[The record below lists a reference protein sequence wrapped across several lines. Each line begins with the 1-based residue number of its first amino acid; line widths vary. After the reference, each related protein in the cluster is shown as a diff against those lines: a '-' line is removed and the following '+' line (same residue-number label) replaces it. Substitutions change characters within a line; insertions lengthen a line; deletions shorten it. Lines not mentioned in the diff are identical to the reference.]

1 MADSSAQ
8 KSAQSQGAIE
18 QGVSFVKDCRAELD
32 KVTRPTRQE
41 TTQAT
46 LVTLF
51 IVAFVAGALALMDV
65 LFSSVMSAV
74 L

>member
-1 MADSSAQ
+1 MADSSAP
-8 KSAQSQGAIE
+8 E
-18 QGVSFVKDCRAELD
+18 QGPIGQGVTFVKECRAELD

-51 IVAFVAGALALMDV
+51 IVVFVAGALALMDV
-65 LFSSVMSAV
+65 LFNSVMAAV